1 MFARQTQL
9 STIPT
14 EPIWRLSVGQYHQM
28 IASGIL
34 TADDRV
40 ELLDG
45 LLTLK
50 MPKKPPHRLVTK
62 LLRTCLEALT
72 TEGWYTDSQEP
83 ITLATSEPEPDLMI
97 VQGNPRDYSDR
108 HPSGTDLGLVVEIAD
123 TTLERVGDSR
133 AVLPRTLKKQLYAE
147 AQIPCYWLINLP
159 ERSLTIYTNPITQ
172 EGRSDYQQSAT
183 IDETG
188 VVPVVIAGQ
197 KWGAI
202 ALSDVLPEH
211 KN

>member
-1 MFARQTQL
+1 
-9 STIPT
+9 
-14 EPIWRLSVGQYHQM
+14 
-28 IASGIL
+28 
-34 TADDRV
+34 
-40 ELLDG
+40 LLEN
-45 LLTLK
+45 
-50 MPKKPPHRLVTK
+50 VTP
-62 LLRTCLEALT
+62 
-72 TEGWYTDSQEP
+72 EGWYTDSQEP
-83 ITLATSEPEPDLMI
+83 ITLATSEPEPDIMI
-97 VQGNPRDYSDR
+97 VQGNPRDYSDCPWHCAERNR

-172 EGRSDYQQSAT
+172 GERSDYQQSAT

-197 KWGAI
+197 EWGAI
-202 ALSDVLPEH
+202 ALSDILP
-211 KN
+211 KS

>member
-1 MFARQTQL
+1 MPAPQTPL
-9 STIPT
+9 ATIPT
-14 EPIWRLSVGQYHQM
+14 EPIWRLSIEQYHQM
-28 IASGIL
+28 IATGIL
-34 TADDRV
+34 TAGDRV

-62 LLRTCLEALT
+62 LLRTLLEAVT
-72 TEGWYTDSQEP
+72 PEGWYTDSQEP

-108 HPSGTDLGLVVEIAD
+108 HPSGADLGLVVEIAD
-123 TTLERVGDSR
+123 TTLERD
-133 AVLPRTLKKQLYAE
+133 RTLKKQLYAE

-172 EGRSDYQQSAT
+172 EGRSDYQQSET
-183 IDETG
+183 LDETG
-188 VVPVVIAGQ
+188 VVSVVIAGQ

-202 ALSDVLPEH
+202 ALSEFLPER
-211 KN
+211 NN